1 MEMPDSARSHDV
13 PGGNPVSAN
22 PVPLSV
28 LTASGVRFDWHEA
41 TAVVQ
46 EVCALLSRS
55 GTRAAKL
62 LPDQQHVLFQPDG
75 RLVLSSA
82 TPATA
87 KSAEE
92 QVAALARLLLSLVP
106 EGQLPVQLRLVA
118 LSAIA
123 ATPTL
128 ATAAAFSNALAYFER
143 PGRPEI
149 LRSVYLRSQPQPAAP
164 VPTGPPVPEEGTAK
178 KKRAATPPSLRR
190 RRLAIVTA
198 ALVLVAAGGAAGW
211 WFTGGAAAAPVVS
224 ATHTVT
230 QVLSVGW
237 RAARDLATAGVS
249 AVRSRLENVSGSQ
262 SLPSQAGADQ
272 SEVKTPLSQSATAQA
287 SGKPAAAPVS
297 AQPSPVT
304 LVPPQL
310 PKGLPPFQ
318 AFDLS
323 ASLLAQPPSGERE
336 TAKTPVSQS
345 ETKRDAVTAVP
356 PRVGF
361 TAPVYS
367 AVDRDVEP
375 PVPVKPKIATVLP
388 ADQREENLSVVD
400 LVISE
405 DGQVDSVKLIRPERG
420 VREAMMLSA
429 VKAWQFRPALKAGRP
444 VRYLKRIWISLSP
457 IGTVER

>member
-1 MEMPDSARSHDV
+1 MSRNRGGVEMPDSARSQDV

-75 RLVLSSA
+75 RLVLSSDISA
-82 TPATA
+82 AA

-164 VPTGPPVPEEGTAK
+164 VPTGPPVPEEGTAT

-297 AQPSPVT
+297 AQPSPVA

-310 PKGLPPFQ
+310 PEALPTFH

-323 ASLLAQPPSGERE
+323 ASLLARPPGGERE
-336 TAKTPVSQS
+336 TAKAPVSQS
-345 ETKRDAVTAVP
+345 ETTRDAVTA
-356 PRVGF
+356 
-361 TAPVYS
+361 APVYS
-367 AVDRDVEP
+367 AADPDVEP

-400 LVISE
+400 LVIAE
-405 DGQVDSVKLIRPERG
+405 DGQVDSVRLIRPARG